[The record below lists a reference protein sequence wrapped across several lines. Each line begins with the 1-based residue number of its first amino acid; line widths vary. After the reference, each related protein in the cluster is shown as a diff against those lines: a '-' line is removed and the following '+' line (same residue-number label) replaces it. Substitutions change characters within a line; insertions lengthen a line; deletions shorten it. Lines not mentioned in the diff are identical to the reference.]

1 MSRTLME
8 MASLGE
14 VCREVEIVSRDEEMA
29 AEDLMEL
36 VAQGLCVI
44 PRSLIKPKKRPI
56 GIGKG
61 LRTKVNANI
70 GTSKGMS
77 SVEEEIEKLE
87 GAVSAGAHTVMDLST
102 GDDAPEVLEAVLERS
117 QVPVGTV
124 PLYFAAVRC
133 RLQGRR
139 VVDMS
144 KDEMFEA
151 VELHGRMGV
160 DFVTVHTGLTRNALR
175 HLTSQG
181 RTTDIVSRG
190 GSILAAWMMHNDREN
205 PFAEDFDRL
214 LEIARRWDM
223 TLSLGDGL
231 RPGSGADATDRAQIA
246 ELLELGRQVKM
257 CREAKVQAMV
267 EGPGHVPLGQ
277 IRTNVELQ
285 KRLCQGAPF
294 YVLGPL
300 VTDAAP
306 GMDHLVG
313 AIGGTEAAAAGADFL
328 CYVTPK
334 EHLGF
339 PSLGDVV
346 EGVRA
351 SLVAAHVGDLEKGIR
366 SALNRD
372 RMISEAR
379 SAMDW
384 EAQREWALTP
394 WAFDQDPRR
403 SSEGCAMC
411 GPLCAMRMARE
422 ALTSWK
428 KV

>member
-1 MSRTLME
+1 MSRTIME

-14 VCREVEIVSRDEEMA
+14 TCREVQLVSRDEGVE
-29 AEDLMEL
+29 EQELMRL
-36 VAQGLCVI
+36 IAQGLCVI
-44 PRSLIKPKKRPI
+44 PRSLTKPKDRPV
-56 GIGKG
+56 GIGQG

-77 SVEEEIEKLE
+77 SVEEELKKLE

-102 GDDAPEVLEAVLERS
+102 GDDAQEVLEAVLDRS

-133 RLQGRR
+133 RLQGRK
-139 VVDMS
+139 VVDMTV
-144 KDEMFEA
+144 DEMFHA

-160 DFVTVHTGLTRNALR
+160 DFVTVHTGLTRNALH

-181 RTTDIVSRG
+181 RVTNIVSRG
-190 GSILAAWMMHNDREN
+190 GSILAAWMIHNDREN

-231 RPGSGADATDRAQIA
+231 RPGSGSDATDRAQVA

-300 VTDAAP
+300 VTDSAP

-313 AIGGTEAAAAGADFL
+313 AIGGAVAASAGADFL

-339 PSLGDVV
+339 PSLEDVV

-351 SLVAAHVGDLEKGIR
+351 SLVAAHVGDMEKGIPW
-366 SALNRD
+366 ALERD
-372 RMISEAR
+372 RIMSEAR
-379 SAMDW
+379 GAMDW
-384 EAQREWALTP
+384 EAQRKAALTP
-394 WAFDQDPRR
+394 WAFQQDPHR
-403 SSEGCAMC
+403 SQEGCAMC
-411 GPLCAMRMARE
+411 GPLCAMRIARE
-422 ALTSWK
+422 AIASWK